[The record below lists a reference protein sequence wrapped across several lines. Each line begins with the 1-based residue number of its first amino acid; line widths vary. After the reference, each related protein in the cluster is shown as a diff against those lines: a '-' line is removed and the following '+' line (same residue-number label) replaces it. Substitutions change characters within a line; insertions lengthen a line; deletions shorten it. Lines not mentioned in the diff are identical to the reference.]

1 MAQKTDSGKRQNRL
15 IHSQKKDYEWFEKNR
30 ESLYQKYPDKFA
42 VISNEAILGVFD
54 TFDEALEHALDEKK
68 AGEFLIQQCLKD
80 FEPVQYYNKA
90 VFF

>member
-1 MAQKTDSGKRQNRL
+1 MNSSKRIENPYIRNILVNDLQNKPGRFSGG
-15 IHSQKKDYEWFEKNR
+15 ISY
-30 ESLYQKYPDKFA
+30 KFA
-42 VISNEAILGVFD
+42 VISNEALLGVFD
-54 TFDEALEHALDEKK
+54 TFDEALEHALNEKK